1 MTSNFGKPY
10 ARTWLPK
17 MQGLIQGRR
26 VFNLWLI
33 FSRGLATKDI
43 GLGDSPCSVTLWLP
57 FRHGFSNRRCNI
69 KTRKEG
75 FQPSADR
82 KLGVQQLKYGDL
94 KRSCACQAFS
104 RPLVV
109 GLTTE
114 EHEGALE
121 MTWPKC
127 QRTLTSIQSRVW
139 QPKRVW

>member
-1 MTSNFGKPY
+1 MTPNFGKPY

-57 FRHGFSNRRCNI
+57 FRQGFSNRRCNI

-75 FQPSADR
+75 FQPSADQQ
-82 KLGVQQLKYGDL
+82 LGVQQIEVWRLEEKMCMPDVQ
-94 KRSCACQAFS
+94 QAFS
-104 RPLVV
+104 CGFDNR
-109 GLTTE
+109 
-114 EHEGALE
+114 
-121 MTWPKC
+121 
-127 QRTLTSIQSRVW
+127 RT
-139 QPKRVW
+139 